1 MTEQTDAPCET
12 HGVNRCTICDPHRQQ
27 LLAEVI
33 AKAQDQCGP
42 FVEIN
47 PVDIADVHLSIIAA
61 YKAAQTVR
69 VLNGATHVERVGQV
83 ALTRG
88 RRPAFLLVEPKWKGG
103 AGHLLGHNDVVVARR
118 DPKAGWVSVAKVE
131 DHNGSEVL

>member
-1 MTEQTDAPCET
+1 MTDTDPTAL
-12 HGVNRCTICDPHRQQ
+12 RQR
-27 LLAEVI
+27 LLDEVI

-42 FVEIN
+42 FVEID
-47 PVDIADVHLSIIAA
+47 PVDIADCHVSIFAA

-69 VLNGATHVERVGQV
+69 VLNGATRIERVGQV

-103 AGHLLGHNDVVVARR
+103 AGHVLGHNDVVIARR
-118 DPKAGWVSVAKVE
+118 DPKAGWVNVAKVE
-131 DHNGSEVL
+131 DRNGSEVI